1 MKKRLTALLLGAV
14 MAVSAVAPAFAADD
28 AVEKLLPSIKAR
40 AGISD
45 EYTDFSSD
53 YSENNGYTE
62 YRFNWS
68 DDDGNAVFVGYNSDD
83 VITSYTCYKSG
94 DAGYSGDVSLPK
106 ISLAEARAAAQAF
119 VDKLNPDR
127 KGEFVVEDSDGGG
140 ALNYDYRF
148 DVKRIVNGIQVYGDM
163 GNVRVSRED
172 GSVSDVYL
180 NYTPAEFADISN
192 KISADAAKKAY
203 AEKLGTEL
211 VYMSYSD
218 DDKIVMFP
226 AYVEKTPDK
235 YIDALTGEVFE
246 VPEIDKYGMT
256 NDAAAPMAESQSA
269 SGGSSADKGLS
280 KVEEAELD
288 KIAGLI
294 SKADIEARI
303 RANETLAIP
312 EGIALGSISLGRDY
326 YDKDSYTYSL
336 TFIGENF
343 GAGVSADAKTG
354 EITDFW
360 RYDRSNNSIEE
371 TELSEEDR
379 RAAEDKVFEAL
390 AGSVKSEYKYIEDG
404 VNAGTY
410 TRIVNGVKVLGD
422 TISISVDNSG
432 RLTYYGRRYSKVE
445 FPSVSGAMSAEDA
458 ADKMLDA
465 AGYDVK
471 YLTYNTKNGY
481 ASQPVYMINDYSPM
495 ANPFTGELVNYRNE
509 PYENETAE
517 LVYSDIDGHYAEE
530 RIKTLADYGIGFTGG
545 AFKPDEKIT
554 QKDFLYLLSK
564 TFGLYAEYA
573 DNDGIYS
580 VAARRGILEADKRAD
595 DTPLTRE
602 TAAIMTVRMMGAE
615 KYAKLEGI
623 YTTPFDDVKNNI
635 GYIAI
640 LYGMKVIEGDDN
652 GHFNPE
658 NNMTRAEA
666 ACMIYRYLT
675 R

>member
-1 MKKRLTALLLGAV
+1 MKKRLTAVLL
-14 MAVSAVAPAFAADD
+14 SAALVASAAAPAFAADE
-28 AVEKLLPSIKAR
+28 AVEKFLPSVKAR
-40 AGISD
+40 AGVSD

-53 YSENNGYTE
+53 YSENNGCTY
-62 YRFNWS
+62 YRFSWS
-68 DDDGNAVFVGYNSDD
+68 DDDGNSVSVSYNSDN
-83 VITSYTCYKSG
+83 VITSYNRYDGTNSYDS
-94 DAGYSGDVSLPK
+94 DVSLPK
-106 ISLAEARAAAQAF
+106 ISLAEAKAAAQAF
-119 VDKLNPDR
+119 VDKLNPDK
-127 KGEFVVEDSDGGG
+127 KGEFVVGDSDGGG

-148 DVKRIVNGIQVYGDM
+148 DVERIVNGVPVYGDM
-163 GNVRVSRED
+163 GSVRVSRED

-180 NYTPAEFADISN
+180 SYTPAEFADISN
-192 KISADAAKKAY
+192 KISTDAAKKAY

-211 VYMSYSD
+211 VYESYRD
-218 DDKIVMFP
+218 DDKIIMFP

-246 VPEIDKYGMT
+246 IPEIDKYGVT
-256 NDAAAPMAESQSA
+256 NDAAAPMAETKSI
-269 SGGSSADKGLS
+269 SGGGSADRGLS
-280 KVEEAELD
+280 KVEVAELD

-294 SKADIEARI
+294 SKSDIEARM
-303 RANETLAIP
+303 RANNTLAIP
-312 EGIALGSISLGRDY
+312 EGIGLQTISLQRDY

-336 TFIGENF
+336 MFRGENVTAIV
-343 GAGVSADAKTG
+343 GADAKTG

-360 RYDRSNNSIEE
+360 LYDRSNKNDE
-371 TELSEEDR
+371 TEELGEEER

-404 VNAGTY
+404 VNEGTY

-432 RLTYYGRRYSKVE
+432 RLTYYGRRYSKAE
-445 FPSVSGAMSAEDA
+445 FPSVSGAISADEA

-471 YLTYNTKNGY
+471 YLTYNTEKGY

-495 ANPFTGELVNYRNE
+495 VNPFTGELVNYRNE

-517 LVYSDIDGHYAEE
+517 LVYGDIDGHYAEE
-530 RIKTLADYGIGFTGG
+530 TIKTLADYGIGFAGG
-545 AFKPDEKIT
+545 EFKPDEKIT

-564 TFGLYAEYA
+564 TFTSYTEYA
-573 DNDGIYS
+573 DADGIYS
-580 VAARRGILEADKRAD
+580 EAERRGIIENGERAD

-615 KYAKLEGI
+615 KYAELENI
-623 YTTPFDDVKNNI
+623 YAVPFNDVKDNI

-640 LYGMKVIEGDDN
+640 LYGMNVIQGDGTGN
-652 GHFNPE
+652 FNPE
-658 NNMTRAEA
+658 SIMTRAEA

>member
-1 MKKRLTALLLGAV
+1 MKKRLTALLLGAAV
-14 MAVSAVAPAFAADD
+14 AVSAAAPAFADD
-28 AVEKLLPSIKAR
+28 AVEKLLPSVKAR

-45 EYTDFSSD
+45 EYTDFSSNYREFD
-53 YSENNGYTE
+53 GYTQ
-62 YRFNWS
+62 YYFDWS
-68 DDDGNAVFVGYNSDD
+68 DDEDRSVSVSYNSYD
-83 VITSYTCYKSG
+83 VITSYSCYDGK
-94 DAGYSGDVSLPK
+94 VSYNGEVTLPK
-106 ISLAEARAAAQAF
+106 ISLAEAKAAAQAF
-119 VDKLNPDR
+119 VDKLNPDK
-127 KGEFVVEDSDGGG
+127 KGEFVVGDSDGGG

-148 DVKRIVNGIQVYGDM
+148 DVERIVNGVPVYGDM

-211 VYMSYSD
+211 VYESYRD

-226 AYVEKTPDK
+226 AYVAKTPDK

-246 VPEIDKYGMT
+246 VPEIDKYGVT
-256 NDAAAPMAESQSA
+256 NDAAAPMAETQAA
-269 SGGSSADKGLS
+269 SGGSADKGLS

-288 KIAGLI
+288 KITGLI
-294 SKADIEARI
+294 SKADIEARV

-312 EGIALGSISLGRDY
+312 EGIALQTISLQRNY

-336 TFIGENF
+336 TFSGENA

-360 RYDRSNNSIEE
+360 RYDRSDDSE
-371 TELSEEDR
+371 TELGEDER

-410 TRIVNGVKVLGD
+410 TRIVNGVKVPGD
-422 TISISVDNSG
+422 TISINVDNSG
-432 RLTYYGRRYSKVE
+432 RLAYYGRRYSKAE
-445 FPSVSGAMSAEDA
+445 FPSVDGAMSAEEA
-458 ADKMLDA
+458 ASKMLDA

-471 YLTYNTKNGY
+471 YLTYSTENGY
-481 ASQPVYMINDYSPM
+481 ASQPVYMVGDYSPM
-495 ANPFTGELVNYRNE
+495 VNPFTGELVNYRNE
-509 PYENETAE
+509 PYENETTE
-517 LVYSDIDGHYAEE
+517 LVYGDIDGHYAADK
-530 RIKTLADYGIGFTGG
+530 IKALADYGIGFAGG
-545 AFKPDEKIT
+545 EFKPDEKIT

-580 VAARRGILEADKRAD
+580 VAERRGILETDERAD

-602 TAAIMTVRMMGAE
+602 TAAVMMVRMMDAE

-623 YTTPFDDVKNNI
+623 YTTPFDDVSENI

-640 LYGMKVIEGDDN
+640 LYGMNVIKGDGN

-666 ACMIYRYLT
+666 ACMIHSYLT